1 MTLQVEAETEDLI
14 FLRKITQ
21 ENWQYKKIFVPLY
34 FLGITQYKEIL
45 WINL

>member
-1 MTLQVEAETEDLI
+1 MTLQVEAEIEDLV

-21 ENWQYKKIFVPLY
+21 ENWQYKKIFVTLY
-34 FLGITQYKEIL
+34 FLGIKQYKEIL